1 MRGND
6 RSTDDDDTE
15 HRGWRMKHPVIAGV
29 AVLTIAVGLVTGIAI
44 WKAAIA
50 GIVVWVI
57 LRLGVMMLGGLARPI
72 PEPPPEGELRKV
84 KLHYRCEI
92 CGTEVR
98 MTVAADGEPEAP
110 RHCQDDMTLMTPV
123 EDR

>member
-1 MRGND
+1 MR
-6 RSTDDDDTE
+6 
-15 HRGWRMKHPVIAGV
+15 HPVIDGITVLVVVGALLTGV
-29 AVLTIAVGLVTGIAI
+29 TL
-44 WKAAIA
+44 WKAVVA
-50 GIVVWVI
+50 GLFIWVV
-57 LRLGVMMLGGLARPI
+57 LRLGVLMLGGLARPI

-98 MTVAADGEPEAP
+98 MTVAADLDPEPP
-110 RHCQDDMTLMTPV
+110 RHCQDDMTLVTPV

>member
-1 MRGND
+1 MR
-6 RSTDDDDTE
+6 
-15 HRGWRMKHPVIAGV
+15 HPVIDGITVLVVVGALLTGV
-29 AVLTIAVGLVTGIAI
+29 TL
-44 WKAAIA
+44 WKAVVA
-50 GIVVWVI
+50 GLFIWVV
-57 LRLGVMMLGGLARPI
+57 LRLGVLLLGGLARPI

-98 MTVAADGEPEAP
+98 MTVAADLDPEPP
-110 RHCQDDMTLMTPV
+110 RHCQDDMTLVTPV

>member
-1 MRGND
+1 MA
-6 RSTDDDDTE
+6 RSTDET
-15 HRGWRMKHPVIAGV
+15 RWRVQHPVVSGL
-29 AVLTIAVGLVTGIAI
+29 AVLTIAIGLFAGLDV
-44 WKAAIA
+44 WKVLVA
-50 GIVVWVI
+50 GAVVWVI
-57 LRLGVMMLGGLARPI
+57 LRIGVTMLGGLARPI

-98 MTVAADGEPEAP
+98 MTVAADIDPEPP
-110 RHCQDDMTLMTPV
+110 RHCQDDMTILTPI